1 MKYWTP
7 ILLFLFVVPTGGRAF
22 QTLYTVGFGPRAI
35 ALGGAVEASAEDA
48 STLWYN
54 PAGANH
60 FMEVS
65 LMASYNYLT
74 TDLQF
79 NGSSVKTENLRGIQG
94 AIAFP
99 FHFLGRK
106 WTVGVGA
113 FIPDQTL
120 SRVRILPVTEPRFVI
135 YNTDLHQVSV
145 FPSFSVDVTRY
156 LALGISVGLLAT
168 NEGGGQFIEADLGQQ
183 RADVAFDLESQN
195 QAAPSLGLL
204 FEMAKLDKELP
215 DVRIGFLYRESLSV
229 TFAVPGDINIQSTTT
244 DPVTGET
251 TTQSF
256 FNADSLTEASIF
268 WVPREVAL
276 GAAYPWRDRWLF
288 LGGLVWRQWSEFPNQ
303 ALQGVDNVSL
313 FGGTSGQTNLPP
325 FVDPNFNDTVNL
337 KLGVEYPWIEGA
349 KANIALRGGYAF
361 QPSPAPDPTSAELNY
376 LDNDKHIFSAGAGF
390 TFHDFSPMIL
400 HPVSFDLFLQYVYLP
415 SRVALKESG
424 ADPIGDYDYGGQTFA
439 GGAGLS
445 MQF

>member
-1 MKYWTP
+1 MKKLAQ
-7 ILLFLFVVPTGGRAF
+7 ILLILFFMPTGVSAF
-22 QTLYTVGFGPRAI
+22 QTLYTVGFGPRST
-35 ALGGAVEASAEDA
+35 ALAGAVEASPEDA

-60 FMEVS
+60 FSEVTLS
-65 LMASYNYLT
+65 ASYLYLT
-74 TDLQF
+74 ADLEF
-79 NGSSVKTENLRGIQG
+79 NGASVDTENLRGIQG
-94 AIAFP
+94 ALAFP

-135 YNTDLHQVSV
+135 YHTDFHQVSV
-145 FPSFSVDVTRY
+145 FPAFSVDVTRY
-156 LALGISVGLLAT
+156 LALGITVGLLAT
-168 NEGGGQFIEADLGQQ
+168 NEGEGQFIEADIEEQ

-195 QAAPSLGLL
+195 QAAPALGLL
-204 FEMAKLDKELP
+204 FEMAKLDDSLP

-244 DPVTGET
+244 DPDTGEQ

-276 GAAYPWRDRWLF
+276 GAAYPWSDRWLL

-313 FGGTSGQTNLPP
+313 FGGTSGETNLPP
-325 FVDPNFNDTVNL
+325 FVDPNFSDTLNP
-337 KLGVEYPWIEGA
+337 KLGVEYIGVDGPKA
-349 KANIALRGGYAF
+349 KIALRGGYAF
-361 QPSPAPDPTSAELNY
+361 HPSPAPDPTSAELNY
-376 LDNDKHIFSAGAGF
+376 LDNDKHIFSLGAGF
-390 TFHDFSPMIL
+390 TFENFSQTIL
-400 HPVSFDLFLQYVYLP
+400 HPLSFDLFAQYVYLP
-415 SRVALKESG
+415 SRVALKEEN
-424 ADPIGDYDYGGQTFA
+424 DPIGDYDYDGQTFA
-439 GGAGLS
+439 GGAGLT